1 MAYTEIKEV
10 NGKKYYYRV
19 LSIRAGD
26 KINKKRIY
34 LGANVDKEKLKQK
47 EIEADKE
54 LINLNRLLTETQ
66 ITLLDKIKKD
76 YSKEPKS
83 NLENRYEAFCSL
95 FTYNST
101 AIEGNTLTL
110 QQTSQLLFENITPG
124 SKSLREI
131 NEILNHKIGFDL
143 LLDYEGDITKS
154 LILKLHQIVVQNTLK
169 EELQSQIGKY
179 RNVQVY
185 IRGAD
190 WVPPKPKD
198 VPLEMKSLLSWYSKN
213 KTKLHPI
220 ILAAY
225 FHIGFEGIHPF
236 IDGNGRVGRLLMNFI
251 LHKNKYPMINIPNT
265 SKSKYYETLQIGQI
279 KDNLKP
285 FVDFLIDLLIKE
297 KIKF

>member
-54 LINLNRLLTETQ
+54 LVNLNGLLTETQ
-66 ITLLDKIKKD
+66 IALLAKIKKD